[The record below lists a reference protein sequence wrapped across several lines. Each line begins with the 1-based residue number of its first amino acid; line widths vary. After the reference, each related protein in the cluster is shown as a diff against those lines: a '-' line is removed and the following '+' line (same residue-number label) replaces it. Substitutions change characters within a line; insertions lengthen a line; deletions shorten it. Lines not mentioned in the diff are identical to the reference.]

1 MPLHNPA
8 QSPSQVG
15 HPSQSTTTTIPASAA
30 VTALRDASDPC
41 DLLAALFRITR
52 AFGARASACV
62 HVVPDPERAP
72 QLFVLLACEPERAYS
87 HLQRESALDH
97 PWLRYARAHSEP
109 LWVASLQPA
118 YPAEDHPAPAL
129 IVPTHSGG
137 LTGRFGVLMLEMAT
151 GDCGSSESSEQ
162 RVLAE
167 GVAHELHAWWMRR
180 TRADLQREARLRSA
194 DLHLLDL
201 ERQGL
206 ASKQIAR
213 LLDSTVL
220 AVDSRFQRIN
230 AKLGVANRR
239 HAALR
244 AAIHGLL

>member
-1 MPLHNPA
+1 M
-8 QSPSQVG
+8 
-15 HPSQSTTTTIPASAA
+15 
-30 VTALRDASDPC
+30 TALRDASDPC
-41 DLLAALFRITR
+41 DLLAALFRITQ

-72 QLFVLLACEPERAYS
+72 QLFVLLACEPERAYG

-109 LWVASLQPA
+109 VWAASLQPPC
-118 YPAEDHPAPAL
+118 PAEDHPVL

-151 GDCGSSESSEQ
+151 GDCGPSESSEQ

-167 GVAHELHAWWMRR
+167 GVAHELHDWWMRR

-194 DLHLLDL
+194 DLHLLAL
-201 ERQGL
+201 ERRGL